1 MAKLLWKIDVEGENH
16 EITLDYAMLFGK
28 AIIKIDG
35 DSFNISTGLFRL
47 RGTSQIFRLGESQAI
62 INFPKKGKPSI
73 VFDGEV
79 VEPLK

>member
-16 EITLDYAMLFGK
+16 EIALDYAMLFGK

-47 RGTSQIFRLGESQAI
+47 RGTSQIFRLGESQARQLLRQKRYWVYPFWE
-62 INFPKKGKPSI
+62 N
-73 VFDGEV
+73 
-79 VEPLK
+79 